1 MLLVKLTAGKGKQH
15 QDVEEAELTDVE
27 DHSAQYHLEQRTL
40 LERRKIN
47 KILIRRCMLV
57 ISTSGKYKLISFILL
72 TLFVFSL
79 FIVEEIGERREN
91 LFVDLSQ

>member
-1 MLLVKLTAGKGKQH
+1 MLKFNFLCSLSRLKVRVLLLVKLTAGKGKQH

-47 KILIRRCMLV
+47 KILIRRCTLV
-57 ISTSGKYKLISFILL
+57 ISTSGKYKLISLL
-72 TLFVFSL
+72 
-79 FIVEEIGERREN
+79 N
-91 LFVDLSQ
+91 LFEN

>member
-1 MLLVKLTAGKGKQH
+1 MVNLNVEIQFLCSLSRLKVRVLLLVKLTAGKGKQH

-47 KILIRRCMLV
+47 KI
-57 ISTSGKYKLISFILL
+57 
-72 TLFVFSL
+72 
-79 FIVEEIGERREN
+79 
-91 LFVDLSQ
+91 